1 MYSTSDSNGAPIAFE
16 FNGNFYYYVTNLQ
29 GDVIAILNSNG
40 KCASDYKIDILIKET
55 FRIHLI
61 MIIMV
66 NILEMEKDV

>member
-1 MYSTSDSNGAPIAFE
+1 
-16 FNGNFYYYVTNLQ
+16 LQ